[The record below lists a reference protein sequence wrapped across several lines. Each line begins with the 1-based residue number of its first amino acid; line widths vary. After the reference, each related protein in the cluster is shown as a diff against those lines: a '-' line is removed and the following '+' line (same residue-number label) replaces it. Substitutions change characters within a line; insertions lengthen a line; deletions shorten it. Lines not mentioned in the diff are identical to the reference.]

1 MSGAP
6 AGTPLAVVGCDFR
19 VASSAWRSRLVLG
32 DDEARE
38 MAATLRRNGAADGF
52 VDLNTCNRTEWI
64 VSTGDPRWA
73 GSLLSGQMVQRMGP
87 EASSW
92 FSPYVRRGDEAAV
105 HVFRLVL
112 GQQSLVVGERQIAG
126 QLYGALETARDRKCS
141 SRVLNGL
148 GTAAGRLVRIALKQ
162 GHAGGRSVGVHSLAV
177 SCLARRLGPEAAA
190 RVAVVGLGRTG
201 RRVLALVQQEKRYH
215 AVSLNRTIGP
225 DGVLRGVR
233 PLSDL
238 PVALAEVDAVIL
250 CTGAPQPVLKAAHLP
265 GDPRSAGSWWSTWA
279 SLRRW
284 SARDCLAGVT
294 VCGLDELAAMNGESI
309 PATEAHAAALQL
321 LIDDALA
328 EFRSYCGQPA
338 FSDIIDTLQ
347 SSHSRLVREAI
358 PRIIAERLGGLPE
371 EVAPGWSRSCGPR
384 SWATRAKCSAP
395 SARRRDEGKTS
406 HGPGA
411 DRAG

>member
-1 MSGAP
+1 MNGAP
-6 AGTPLAVVGCDFR
+6 ADTPLAVVGCDFR

-32 DDEARE
+32 DDEARA

-73 GSLLSGQMVQRMGP
+73 ASLLSGQMVQRMGA

-148 GTAAGRLVRIALKQ
+148 GTAAGRLVRMALKQ
-162 GHAGGRSVGVHSLAV
+162 GHAGGRSVGVHSLAA
-177 SCLARRLGPEAAA
+177 SCLSRWLGPDAVA

-225 DGVLRGVR
+225 DSLRGVR

-238 PVALAEVDAVIL
+238 PLVLAEVDAVIL
-250 CTGAPQPVLKAAHLP
+250 CTGAPQPVLKASHLVE
-265 GDPRSAGSWWSTWA
+265 RSAERKLLVVDVGIPPQVERA
-279 SLRRW
+279 GLP
-284 SARDCLAGVT
+284 AGVT
-294 VCGLDELAAMNGESI
+294 VCGLDELAALNGESL
-309 PATEAHAAALQL
+309 PKTDAHAAALGP
-321 LIDDALA
+321 LIDEALA
-328 EFRSYCGQPA
+328 EFRSFCGQPA

-358 PRIIAERLGGLPE
+358 PRIIAERLEGLPE
-371 EVAPGWSRSCGPR
+371 EIRTRVEQELRAAILGYTSDMFRTIRAAAGRKEEDPWPGS
-384 SWATRAKCSAP
+384 
-395 SARRRDEGKTS
+395 
-406 HGPGA
+406 
-411 DRAG
+411 

>member
-19 VASSAWRSRLVLG
+19 VASSAWRSRLVLE

-92 FSPYVRRGDEAAV
+92 FSPYVRRGDEAAI

-148 GTAAGRLVRIALKQ
+148 GTAAGRLVRMALKQ
-162 GHAGGRSVGVHSLAV
+162 GHTGGRSVGVHSLAV
-177 SCLARRLGPEAAA
+177 SSLARWLGPEATA
-190 RVAVVGLGRTG
+190 RVAVVGLGRVG
-201 RRVLALVQQEKRYH
+201 RRVLALVQQQKRYH

-225 DGVLRGVR
+225 DSPRGVR

-238 PVALAEVDAVIL
+238 PVVLAEVDAVIL
-250 CTGAPQPVLKAAHLP
+250 CTGAPQHVLKAAYLA
-265 GDPRSAGSWWSTWA
+265 GRSAE
-279 SLRRW
+279 RRLLVVDVGVPPQVER
-284 SARDCLAGVT
+284 AGLPAGVT

-309 PATEAHAAALQL
+309 PATEAHAAALGL

-338 FSDIIDTLQ
+338 FADIIDTLQ

-358 PRIIAERLGGLPE
+358 PRIIAERLEGLPE
-371 EVAPGWSRSCGPR
+371 EVRARVEQELRAAILGYTSDMFRTIRAAAGRREDEPWPGS
-384 SWATRAKCSAP
+384 
-395 SARRRDEGKTS
+395 
-406 HGPGA
+406 
-411 DRAG
+411 